1 MGESDFFYKVS
12 NSAEEFSAQNFR
24 QVIISNRWDLADI
37 LRQKGYAFADRTIK
51 ASIPLKAS
59 KDFVKLCRIKIEES
73 NLNERICE
81 IAKKSFTEDVRFFD
95 SLPPKMNET
104 LLEDYLSKM
113 QACYVCRLKGEIIG
127 FIEVVEM
134 PDKISAVIRLAAVDE
149 KYRLSGGALSLYAG
163 AANLFQ
169 GKNFRKLEGR
179 ISCKNLSVL
188 NLYASLGAT
197 FSASLDVYIRSQ

>member
-1 MGESDFFYKVS
+1 MSDSDFFYKVS
-12 NSAEEFSAQNFR
+12 ETAEEISAQNFR
-24 QVIISNRWDLADI
+24 QVINSNRWDLADI

-59 KDFVKLCRIKIEES
+59 KDFQKLCRIKIEES
-73 NLNERICE
+73 KLNERICE
-81 IAKKSFTEDVRFFD
+81 IAKKSFTEDIRFFD

-127 FIEVVEM
+127 FIEVVET
-134 PDKISAVIRLAAVDE
+134 DKISAIIRLAAVDE

-169 GKNFRKLEGR
+169 EKNFRKLEGR

-197 FSASLDVYIRSQ
+197 FSAPLDVYIRSQ